1 MANRTPYYFLA
12 PTWDFPPPP
21 AGPIQLGSVITS
33 VKRPEKPLY
42 TAPPPAESEVFSSEQ
57 RRFTFSKEKLR
68 AGRFGIFT
76 RFLSMVLGV
85 GLDAGVDWE
94 SSDISLFIFDSL
106 ETTQFLPKPSYLQ
119 ACVAAEPVR
128 RYLSKSR
135 YRKPVYVITGLKTV
149 SGAKAKT
156 LRTRAAGGNL
166 SAEVDGSPLGGIP
179 ISSGPEI
186 GGKKENRHEVSWE
199 SGSDFVFAFR
209 VRKVLVARETGTVTR
224 EKDYKAG
231 ALLESVFGGTNEP
244 ELRIVADNEAED
256 FEDEGF
262 SKEELV
268 DGDEV
273 IICAIPDPEGDQ
285 GV

>member
-1 MANRTPYYFLA
+1 MANRTPYFFLA

-33 VKRPEKPLY
+33 VKRPERPLY
-42 TAPPPAESEVFSSEQ
+42 TAPPPTESEVFCSEK
-57 RRFTFSKEKLR
+57 RHFTFSTEKLR

-85 GLDAGVDWE
+85 GADAGVDWE
-94 SSDISLFIFDSL
+94 SSDISLFTFDTL

-128 RYLSKSR
+128 CYLSKSR

-149 SGAKAKT
+149 SGAKAKSF
-156 LRTRAAGGNL
+156 RTRAVGGNL
-166 SAEVDGSPLGGIP
+166 SAEVDGSPWSGIP
-179 ISSGPEI
+179 VSGGPEV
-186 GGKKENRHEVSWE
+186 GGKKENRQDVAWE

-209 VRKVLVARETGTVTR
+209 VRKVLVARETGKVTR

-231 ALLESVFGGTNEP
+231 AMLESALEKANEP
-244 ELRIVADNEAED
+244 EIIVVADGEAED
-256 FEDEGF
+256 FEEGF
-262 SKEELV
+262 LKEDLM

-273 IICAIPDPEGDQ
+273 VICAVPNPEGDL